1 MRSKHIHLSFLV
13 LVVLFAS
20 CKNRS
25 NKFTVVGE
33 ISGLPEQKVMLEEL
47 SVNDVITVIDST
59 RSKANGK
66 FELSGDATEPGLY
79 RLHFGE
85 NQYILLAIDKGNI
98 KITGN
103 WNSLANYHVEGSSAS
118 ENLHRFIIAID
129 EHLRDFNTM
138 SMVLDTLQKRGN
150 DSLLTVAK
158 KDFSEM
164 RFSFTRFVEQ
174 YADTTKNEPNAIF
187 AARILNMR
195 TEKAFLNA
203 FTQGLPR
210 RFPNTKMTKDFE
222 MYYNQISATAT
233 TPQAAMDGPMV
244 GSVAPAINLATPEGK
259 MVSLA
264 AMKGK
269 YVLLDFWA
277 SWCGPCRGE
286 NPNVV
291 AAYNKYK
298 GKNFT
303 VYSVSLDDKK
313 DKWLQAIKADGL
325 TWTHVSDLKGWESA
339 PVRVYN
345 IQSIPSNFLLDTN
358 GRVIARDLRGD
369 MLEAK
374 LAEVLGK

>member
-1 MRSKHIHLSFLV
+1 MRSRHIHLSFLV

-20 CKNRS
+20 CKNWS

-66 FELSGDATEPGLY
+66 FELNGDAAEPGLY

-103 WNSLANYHVEGSSAS
+103 WNALTNYHVEGSSAS
-118 ENLHRFIIAID
+118 ENLHRFITAID

-158 KDFSEM
+158 KEFSEM

-174 YADTTKNEPNAIF
+174 YADTTKSEPNAIF

-195 TEKAFLNA
+195 TEKVFLNA
-203 FTQGLPR
+203 FTQSLTR

-222 MYYNQISATAT
+222 MYYNQISATT
-233 TPQAAMDGPMV
+233 NTPPAAMDGPMV
-244 GSVAPAINLATPEGK
+244 GSVAPAINLATPDGK

-264 AMKGK
+264 SMKGK

-325 TWTHVSDLKGWESA
+325 TWTHVSDLNGWESA

-345 IQSIPSNFLLDTN
+345 IQSIPSNFLLDTT